1 MLLVSNMTQDDNVEA
16 RLQADEQF
24 LPFAEKMKSNGL
36 NSVVI
41 SNFRHYYALLAAGE
55 TGQISKTDIGPVSEG
70 DIADAQGLC
79 GLEEIGQRAAK
90 KTVIIKLNGGLGT
103 SMGLL
108 RTKSLLEVRKGL
120 SFLDITARQVLA
132 CRQRLGGKLP
142 VVFMNSFATEAD
154 TLKALSVYEG
164 LVYNNF
170 PLSFLQH
177 KFPRILQDGLVPAT
191 WPEDPDLEWNPPGH
205 GDIYIALASSGMLQK
220 LLDSDIL
227 YAFISNVDNLGAIM
241 DENILGYFAKSNLP
255 FMMEVAHRSEADTKG
270 GHLATKKG
278 GGFILREIA
287 QCPKEELDEFQDI
300 ATYKYFNTNT
310 IWINLQALR
319 ELLEACGNII
329 PLPMIRNPKTIDPKD
344 ESSPP
349 VYQLEMAMGSAIS
362 LFDRATAIR
371 VPRSR
376 FIPVKKCED
385 LLGIW
390 SDAYLLSDDYHI
402 LSNPGRQLDMLT
414 IHLDDRYYKRID
426 QLKSRFPHG
435 APSLLECLSLNVR
448 GDIVFGKGVQ
458 IKGNVVITNDRET
471 QMTIPD
477 GSTIE
482 R

>member
-1 MLLVSNMTQDDNVEA
+1 MDTDEGDKVEA
-16 RLQADEQF
+16 KLQVDKLF
-24 LPFAEKMKSNGL
+24 RPFAEKMQKSGL
-36 NSVVI
+36 NPVVI
-41 SNFRHYYALLAAGE
+41 DTFRHYYSLLVAGE
-55 TGQISKTDIGPVSEG
+55 TGQISKTDIDPVSEG

-79 GLEEIGQRAAK
+79 GLEEIGQRAAE

-103 SMGLL
+103 SMGLSK
-108 RTKSLLEVRKGL
+108 TKSLLEVRKGL
-120 SFLDITARQVLA
+120 SFLDITARQVLS
-132 CRQRLGGKLP
+132 CRQRSGGKLP

-154 TLKALSVYEG
+154 TLKALSAYKD
-164 LVYNNF
+164 LAYNNI

-191 WPEDPDLEWNPPGH
+191 WPEDLDLEWNPPGH
-205 GDIYIALASSGMLQK
+205 GDIYIALADSGILQK
-220 LLDSDIL
+220 LLDADIL

-241 DENILGYFAKSNLP
+241 DENILGYFAKSNFP

-278 GGFILREIA
+278 GGFALREIA
-287 QCPKEELDEFQDI
+287 QCPQEELGEFQDI

-310 IWINLQALR
+310 IWINLKALR

-329 PLPMIRNPKTIDPKD
+329 PLPMIRNPKTIDSKD

-349 VYQLEMAMGSAIS
+349 VYQLETAMGSAIS

-402 LSNPGRQLDMLT
+402 VSNPDRQLDMLAV
-414 IHLDDRYYKRID
+414 HLDDKYYKRID
-426 QLKSRFPHG
+426 QFKSRFPHG
-435 APSLLECLSLNVR
+435 APSLLECLSLDVR

-477 GSTIE
+477 GTTIE
-482 R
+482 I